1 MIKKAAI
8 YTCDICKTK
17 EIISTESGTSDGW
30 ADFFIGDV
38 GLLRIKNVEPSQ
50 LCPACARKIKLV
62 VAEMVNDSKKEL
74 EGMK

>member
-1 MIKKAAI
+1 MINKAAI

-30 ADFFIGDV
+30 TDFYMQDV
-38 GLLRIKNVEPSQ
+38 GLWRIKNVEPSQ
-50 LCPACARKIKLV
+50 LCPACARKIQLV
-62 VAEMVNDSKKEL
+62 VADMVDESGKKL

>member
-1 MIKKAAI
+1 MINNAAI

-30 ADFFIGDV
+30 ADFFMQDV
-38 GLLRIKNVEPSQ
+38 GLWRIKNVEPSQ

-62 VAEMVNDSKKEL
+62 VTEMVNESKN
-74 EGMK
+74 